1 MKQVVQ
7 DKLGCGPNFKYH
19 YRLDKDVYEG
29 YALPHRLPQQVSH
42 THGSQASGSPQPHMP
57 DRSHLDSS
65 AAHLHGAPV
74 EAGCVS
80 GQGQLALQSR
90 IHAHLHARGS
100 CLRPVG
106 VPVRDQ
112 RGLPGLP
119 YGTSNALWLE
129 LLALACM

>member
-19 YRLDKDVYEG
+19 YRLDKDMYEG
-29 YALPHRLPQQVSH
+29 YALPHRLPQQVWHPPMAARPVVPHSRICL
-42 THGSQASGSPQPHMP
+42 TGPTLTPRQPICMALLLSQGASQARGSW
-57 DRSHLDSS
+57 
-65 AAHLHGAPV
+65 
-74 EAGCVS
+74 
-80 GQGQLALQSR
+80 QSR

-106 VPVRDQ
+106 VAVRDQ

-129 LLALACM
+129 RPALACI